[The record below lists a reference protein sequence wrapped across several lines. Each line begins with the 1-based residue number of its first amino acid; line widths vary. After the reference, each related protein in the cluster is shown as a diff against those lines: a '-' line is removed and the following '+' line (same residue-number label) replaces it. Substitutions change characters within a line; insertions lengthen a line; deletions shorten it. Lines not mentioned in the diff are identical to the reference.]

1 MSGQP
6 PFAGYCAQV
15 WATCWQAID
24 WLNGLAAGGAAPAA
38 SLAAPTSA
46 VFATLRNGSSAVSAW
61 QAGAAL
67 TAEAQALVAVQ
78 DLPLTLTP
86 QDRSYLNARAA
97 SVAAAASGIAALPP
111 VANPFGAVQ
120 LLAAGSPAI
129 ADPKYLEWCQG
140 FMAETP
146 PAGYTDIPTSAA
158 SVAQGWLDIANAIY
172 VLQGS
177 SPTVAYDTAARMYRC
192 SATVASLVSQ
202 LNAGPF
208 AADSVP
214 GYAQQ
219 ELLDS
224 DGNPVL
230 DSNGNPIYATVY
242 FVPYGPWNGAVALP
256 TILLDA
262 AAQSTSPAS
271 LAAQQAC
278 TIRYALNAVAS
289 GLAMFL
295 YSLNTAAGTQPTTAR
310 LRNADS
316 LQDLAARQ
324 TGSFDNWPAIAAANA
339 LSPPYP
345 GPTNPAVALSGR
357 QLYMPG
363 SGVQVGAAGAAP
375 NYDNLTLGVDYD
387 FGPINGLQPGWSGDI
402 PLIAGLYNYARA
414 IGRRLQTPLGALVY
428 HQNYGSRIPPE
439 VGAIQDSTEAA
450 RLAEYGRSAMAAD
463 PRTGAVLYA
472 TATVQPGFLATFSGG
487 VTPIGPSAVTVQVSA
502 AISPFP
508 LQLTGT
514 P

>member
-1 MSGQP
+1 MSAQP
-6 PFAGYCAQV
+6 PFVGYVGSV

-24 WLNGLAAGGAAPAA
+24 WLNGLAASGATPAA
-38 SLAAPTSA
+38 SLAAPAAA
-46 VFATLRNGSSAVSAW
+46 VFTTLRNGASVVSAW

-67 TAEAQALVAVQ
+67 AAESQNLSAIQV
-78 DLPLTLTP
+78 LPLALDPVTL
-86 QDRSYLNARAA
+86 SYFNARVA
-97 SVAAAASGIAALPP
+97 SVAAAASGIAALSPP
-111 VANPFGAVQ
+111 VNPLTAVQ
-120 LLAAGSPAI
+120 TLTVGTPAV
-129 ADPKYLEWCQG
+129 ADPGYLEWCMG
-140 FMAETP
+140 FTAETP
-146 PAGYTDIPTSAA
+146 PASGAATLPTGAA
-158 SVAQGWLDIANAIY
+158 TAAQSWLNIANAIS

-177 SPTVAYDTAARMYRC
+177 SPTTAYDTAARMYRC
-192 SATVASLVSQ
+192 SGTISALLAQ
-202 LNAGPF
+202 LTSGPF
-208 AADSVP
+208 AAGVTAAS
-214 GYAQQ
+214 
-219 ELLDS
+219 
-224 DGNPVL
+224 
-230 DSNGNPIYATVY
+230 
-242 FVPYGPWNGAVALP
+242 WNGTVALP

-278 TIRYALNAVAS
+278 TIRYALNSIAS

-295 YSLNTAAGTQPTTAR
+295 YSLNTAAGSQPTTAR

-345 GPTNPAVALSGR
+345 GPTNPAVALSGQ

-363 SGVQVGAAGAAP
+363 SGVQVGAAGTAP

-387 FGPINGLQPGWSGDI
+387 FGPINGLQPGWNGDI